1 MLPQVHQKMYNF
13 LFPHVCEG
21 DLLLCRLPSILEYLK
36 EPLLAG
42 LGDRSAY
49 VRKTA
54 VMGIVKVFYI
64 APEFITGMSNQKKKT
79 WVNFVYNT
87 TQYVCMLTLG

>member
-1 MLPQVHQKMYNF
+1 MCLCV
-13 LFPHVCEG
+13 V
-21 DLLLCRLPSILEYLK
+21 CRLPSILEYLK
-36 EPLLAG
+36 EPLQAG

-64 APEFITGMSNQKKKT
+64 APQFISGMSMCGARRVT
-79 WVNFVYNT
+79 AMSY
-87 TQYVCMLTLG
+87 Y